1 MSLDPAKNLEPN
13 SDPEKKTVNLDPD
26 PSFLFT
32 QKKSI
37 KWNNMLWL
45 FNFQRLIHPWIQ
57 IWKTINNNKS
67 HGKYFLTNTTNCVKY
82 N

>member
-37 KWNNMLWL
+37 K
-45 FNFQRLIHPWIQ
+45 
-57 IWKTINNNKS
+57 
-67 HGKYFLTNTTNCVKY
+67 
-82 N
+82 